1 MATAET
7 LSLEVRGMRCAGCV
21 GQVERALLTVEGVA
35 EASVNLATG
44 QALVKGAV
52 ADLGLLE
59 SAVEKAGFQA
69 RVLSTASPAQRLAEI
84 DAQNARE
91 ERTLR
96 RNLTFSVFVT
106 GMIFLLP
113 WILPHNN
120 SQIISLV
127 LATLLQV
134 IVGKPFY
141 VGAWH
146 RLRRFSADM
155 DTLVAIGT
163 TAALGYS
170 IVWAF
175 LHPHEHGYAHDSVMV
190 LTLVTLGKWLEWR
203 SRTDAGNAIREL
215 LRLAPSQA
223 TRLIGDKLETIPAE
237 SIAVR
242 DILLVRPGESFP
254 VDGTIVDG
262 VSTVDQSMLTG
273 ESMPIDKKAG
283 DVVSAGTINGAGL
296 LRVRAGRVGGDT
308 ALAGIIRLVDQ
319 AQSTKPRL
327 ARLADAV
334 AAWFVPVVLLIALMT
349 LVGQWIGNSGD
360 VGLAIRAAVSVLV
373 VACPC
378 AMGLATPTAVMV
390 ATGLGARIGAF
401 IRRAQALEEVGRVD
415 TIILDK
421 TGTVTQGRPKVVAID
436 PIAPWSEFDLL
447 RLAAAAERTS
457 QHPWAQAIVNE
468 ALRRSIELPL
478 AESAQEIAGAGV
490 AAQIDS
496 RTVLVGK
503 KSLLESREIPL
514 ASLAPAGIG
523 AVVHVAVDQSHAGRL
538 LLADELKP
546 TSQAAIDQLTRLG
559 IDVHMVTGD
568 TEEVAKEIASRA
580 GIPAHRVQASC
591 TPAQKEEIVRALRST
606 GKHVAMVGDGINDA
620 PALAAA
626 SAGIAMGYGTDIAK
640 EAGDIVLANSDL
652 LTLPRTLALCRATV
666 RKIKQNLFWAF
677 GYNALLL
684 PLAAM
689 GYLSPT
695 WSAFAMAA
703 SSVSVVTNSLTLRL
717 GWWDRQ

>member
-1 MATAET
+1 
-7 LSLEVRGMRCAGCV
+7 MRCAGCV
-21 GQVERALLTVEGVA
+21 GQVERALRAVEGVD

-44 QALVKGAV
+44 QAIVKGEV

-59 SAVEKAGFQA
+59 SAIEKVGFQG
-69 RVLSTASPAQRLAEI
+69 RILSSASPAQRLAEI
-84 DAQNARE
+84 DDQNARE
-91 ERTLR
+91 EKTLR
-96 RNLTFSVFVT
+96 RNLALAAFVA
-106 GMIFLLP
+106 GMIFLVP
-113 WILPHNN
+113 WLLPHSI
-120 SQIISLV
+120 SQVISLT
-127 LATLLQV
+127 LATLLQS

-146 RLRRFSADM
+146 RLRQFSADM

-170 IVWAF
+170 MVWAI

-203 SRTDAGNAIREL
+203 SRTDAGKAIREL
-215 LRLAPSQA
+215 LRLAPSEA
-223 TRLIGDKLETIPAE
+223 TRVAGDKFELVPIEA
-237 SIAVR
+237 IAVR

-254 VDGTIVDG
+254 VDGAIVDG
-262 VSTVDQSMLTG
+262 TSTVDQSMLTG
-273 ESMPIDKKAG
+273 ESMPIEKKIG

-296 LRVRAGRVGGDT
+296 LRIRAGRVGGDT
-308 ALAGIIRLVDQ
+308 ALARIIRLVDQ

-334 AAWFVPVVLLIALMT
+334 AAWFVPVVLVIALTT
-349 LVGQWIGNSGD
+349 LVGQWIWTNGN
-360 VGLAIRAAVSVLV
+360 VGLAVRAAVSVLV

-390 ATGLGARIGAF
+390 ATGLGARIGSF
-401 IRRAQALEEVGRVD
+401 IRRAQALEEGGRVD

-421 TGTVTQGRPKVVAID
+421 TGTVTQGRPKVVAIETV
-436 PIAPWSEFDLL
+436 PPWTEASLL
-447 RLAAAAERTS
+447 RLAAAAEQTS
-457 QHPWAQAIVNE
+457 HHPWAQAIVSE
-468 ALRRSIELPL
+468 AQNRFIEVPFVD
-478 AESAQEIAGAGV
+478 SALEIAGAGV
-490 AAQIDS
+490 AAQVDATS
-496 RTVLVGK
+496 VLVGK
-503 KSLLESREIPL
+503 SSLLESRGIPL
-514 ASLAPAGIG
+514 TPKASAGVG

-538 LLADELKP
+538 LLADEPKP
-546 TSQAAIDQLTRLG
+546 TSRAAIDQLTQLG
-559 IDVHMVTGD
+559 IEVHLVTGD
-568 TEEVAKEIASRA
+568 AEEVARQIARRV
-580 GIPAHRVQASC
+580 GILDNHVQASV
-591 TPAQKEEIVRALRST
+591 TPAEKEQIVRALRSK

-620 PALAAA
+620 PALAA
-626 SAGIAMGYGTDIAK
+626 SSVGIAMGQGTDVAK

-684 PLAAM
+684 PLAAL

-717 GWWDRQ
+717 GWWDRQS